1 MAHKHALKRFHFYQ
15 PTSRKQPFWTMLN
28 PTGSG
33 NQSEY
38 QKQFDVKLPRWFYV
52 EFWNRV
58 EWAAISETGCTKQSS
73 VVALTLHAAHFWTFS
88 KRNACWHRRRNRL
101 KEAVG
106 VDEASCD
113 TWRCLVHP
121 VPLIITRDTR
131 FLNSK
136 WIPRG
141 FSTPMPDFPSFIL
154 IPSTCWT
161 KHGRTR
167 HVSTRLVFFKL
178 PYRAQTPIW
187 YIIIRCELW
196 YIIIRCEQGQKNTTQ
211 LGTIRSYTF
220 QKRGSFTGYF
230 SKGFNVPSSMCAA
243 VLPTTGPLYW
253 QTARK
258 CKLCYAS
265 SHVPKIVGPCSG
277 VLRHQLRMNCWS
289 FG

>member
-1 MAHKHALKRFHFYQ
+1 MKHHSNNNDAKLEEKKCVWESMAHKHALKRFHFYQ

-141 FSTPMPDFPSFIL
+141 FSTPMPDF
-154 IPSTCWT
+154 
-161 KHGRTR
+161 
-167 HVSTRLVFFKL
+167 RLLSWFL
-178 PYRAQTPIW
+178 LHA
-187 YIIIRCELW
+187 
-196 YIIIRCEQGQKNTTQ
+196 EQNMVGQDMFR
-211 LGTIRSYTF
+211 LD
-220 QKRGSFTGYF
+220 
-230 SKGFNVPSSMCAA
+230 
-243 VLPTTGPLYW
+243 
-253 QTARK
+253 
-258 CKLCYAS
+258 
-265 SHVPKIVGPCSG
+265 
-277 VLRHQLRMNCWS
+277 
-289 FG
+289 